1 MKDKPNITCPKCEY
15 SWHTR
20 SKLQMVSCPSCNQKI
35 RNSVRAQLM
44 AFVHHK
50 KGIVGLETAIILI
63 AFVIIAAAFSFMVVN
78 QGLLATEKGKSVI
91 QQGIQQAGTP
101 LIVDGTIFVRTTPD
115 GKAVNYMLVPVKAFG
130 SSYINMG
137 RNQTSVILRVGD
149 KVWANAYLGALHV
162 GYDNGTLYGSATDY
176 VATSTVYDPTGMQFD
191 DFAGFQFTNVMM
203 DGESCNI
210 YVNETYSAGYL
221 NGLTTG
227 VVFAVSNS
235 DGDEALNAGEEGFLL
250 VALGAGDEAVARAKV
265 NLEMRTENSATI
277 SIEFR
282 IPAAMAKDSYAT
294 IT

>member
-1 MKDKPNITCPKCEY
+1 MKEKPNITCPKCEY

-44 AFVHHK
+44 AFAHNK

-149 KVWANAYLGALHV
+149 RVWANAYLGALHV
-162 GYDNGTLYGSATDY
+162 GYDAGTYY
-176 VATSTVYDPTGMQFD
+176 NATSMVYDPTGKQFD
-191 DFAGFQFTNVMM
+191 DFTGFQLANQTI
-203 DGESCNI
+203 DGTPCNI
-210 YVNETYSAGYL
+210 YVNETYPAGYTK
-221 NGLTTG
+221 GLTTG

-235 DGDEALNAGEEGFLL
+235 DGDEALNAGEEGFIL
-250 VALGAGDEAVARAKV
+250 VALGSGDEAISRAKV
-265 NLEMRTENSATI
+265 NLEIRTENSATI

-282 IPAAMAKDSYAT
+282 IPAAMAPNSYAT

>member
-1 MKDKPNITCPKCEY
+1 MKEKPNITCPKCEY

-44 AFVHHK
+44 AFAHHK

-101 LIVDGTIFVRTTPD
+101 LIVDGTIFVRTSPT
-115 GKAVNYMLVPVKAFG
+115 GTAINYMVIPIKAFG
-130 SSYINMG
+130 SSHINMG
-137 RNQTSVILRVGD
+137 RNQTSVILKVGD

-162 GYDNGTLYGSATDY
+162 GYDNGTLYGSSTDY
-176 VATSTVYDPTGMQFD
+176 VASNPVYDPTGMQFD
-191 DFAGFQFTNVMM
+191 DFTGFQLTDVTM

-210 YVNETYSAGYL
+210 YVNETYSVGY
-221 NGLTTG
+221 GKDLTTG

-235 DGDEALNAGEEGFLL
+235 NGDEALNAGEEGFLL
-250 VALGAGDEAVARAKV
+250 VALGPSDEATSRVKV
-265 NLEMRTENSATI
+265 NLEIRTENSATI

-282 IPAAMAKDSYAT
+282 IPATMTANSYAT
-294 IT
+294 I